1 HIDADYIRLDKSFMN
16 DLADNPQN
24 QETIKQITEQAS
36 ELGKFTIA
44 QFVKDANS
52 LSILWGMGVNFIQGY
67 FLQEPQPEMNYDF
80 TDIAG

>member
-1 HIDADYIRLDKSFMN
+1 MELGKLGVWYFFDGLPA
-16 DLADNPQN
+16 
-24 QETIKQITEQAS
+24 EQAA

-52 LSILWGMGVNFIQGY
+52 LSLLWGMGVNFIQGY
-67 FLQEPQPEMNYDF
+67 FLSEPQPEMTYDF